1 MYDME
6 STLIAI
12 NPVRANRAGDFEH
25 WLRTV
30 VVPAVER
37 HRPAWDGR
45 WRVLRAEQVKD
56 GVVTFAFLLDGGPE
70 LNWQLRPLLEEA
82 LGPSDAEDSLRG
94 MRQMLAGDHFGWF
107 FVPVEFTAP

>member
-30 VVPAVER
+30 VIPAVER
-37 HRPAWDGR
+37 HRPAWGGR
-45 WRVLRAEQVKD
+45 WRVLRAEKVMD
-56 GVVTFAFLLDGGPE
+56 DVVTFAFVLDGGPE
-70 LNWQLRPLLEEA
+70 LNWRLRPLLEED
-82 LGPSDAEDSLRG
+82 LGIERAEDALREMG
-94 MRQMLAGDHFGWF
+94 QMLAGAQFGWF
-107 FVPVEFTAP
+107 FVPVESTGP